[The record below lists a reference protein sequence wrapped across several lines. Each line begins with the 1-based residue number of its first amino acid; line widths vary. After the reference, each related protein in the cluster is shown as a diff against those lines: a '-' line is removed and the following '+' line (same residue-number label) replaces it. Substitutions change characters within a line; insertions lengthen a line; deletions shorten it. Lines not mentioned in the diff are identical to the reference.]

1 MIDDR
6 DMAEVERIIRTV
18 ADREIR
24 PRFGRLTAADISE
37 KAPGDLVTVADRAAE
52 EALTTAL
59 EAMLPGSVTVGEE
72 GVAAD
77 PGVLAATGGEAPVWI
92 IDPIDGT
99 HNFARHNPRYTTLV
113 ALAHRGEL
121 LGSWTFAP
129 ELDVLATARAG
140 AGAVIDG
147 QPVRLPPPP
156 TTLRHLSL
164 STPQHRWWGP
174 ELMARFNAVC
184 RTGVALC
191 FFDVSGLEYVELAA
205 GRRQAMLVTWE
216 FPWDH
221 AAGLLLH
228 AEAGGVSLSGDR
240 PFRLAGGNE
249 LPFVVAPDLVLAR
262 QLRDAMADGLST
274 LERSRAGTD

>member
-1 MIDDR
+1 MIDAR

-24 PRFGRLTAADISE
+24 PRFGRLVAADITE
-37 KAPGDLVTVADRAAE
+37 KGPGDLVTVADRAAE

-59 EAMLPGSVTVGEE
+59 EAMLPGSATVGEE
-72 GVAAD
+72 AAHAD
-77 PGVLAATGGEAPVWI
+77 PEVLAATGGDAPVWI

-99 HNFARHNPRYTTLV
+99 HNFARHNPRFTTLV

-129 ELDVLATARAG
+129 ELELMATARAG
-140 AGAVIDG
+140 AGAVIEG
-147 QPVRLPPPP
+147 QPVRLPPAP
-156 TTLRHLSL
+156 TALRHLIT
-164 STPQHRWWGP
+164 STPQHRWWSP
-174 ELMARFNAVC
+174 ELVARFNGVC
-184 RTGVALC
+184 RTGVSLC

-216 FPWDH
+216 YPWDH

-228 AEAGGVSLSGDR
+228 AEAGGVSLAGAG

-249 LPFVVAPDLVLAR
+249 LPFVVAPDLALAR
-262 QLRDAMADGLST
+262 QLRDAMAEGLNDLRPSP
-274 LERSRAGTD
+274 LE